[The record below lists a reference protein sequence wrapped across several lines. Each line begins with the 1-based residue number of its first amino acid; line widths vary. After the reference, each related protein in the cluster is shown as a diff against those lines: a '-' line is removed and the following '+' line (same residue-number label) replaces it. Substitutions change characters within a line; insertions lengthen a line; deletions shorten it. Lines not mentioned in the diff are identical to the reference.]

1 MAEQI
6 VLAYSG
12 GLDTSAATKW
22 LQEDRGYEVVCLLVD
37 LGNVDDLEGA
47 ERRASEAGAVDYAV
61 VDARED
67 FLRYFAFPALAAN
80 AVYEG
85 EYPLATALGR
95 PLIAKLL
102 VDKARE
108 VGASAVAH
116 GCTGKGNDQVRFDVA
131 LATLAPDLRI
141 VGTAREHQWTREEAL
156 QYCRRNGISVDGGG
170 SSPFSIDENMW
181 GRAIEA
187 GVLEDPW
194 VTPPED
200 AFAWTRPLDGTPAE
214 AHTVELRFERG
225 MPVALDGAPVGP
237 VELVERLNE
246 LAGAHGVGRLD
257 MVENRLVGI
266 KSREVYEAPAALA
279 LLAAHRKLESL
290 TLSKQQM
297 RMKERVAQE
306 YADLVYNG
314 QWFSAH
320 HQDLAA
326 YVQSTQRHVTG
337 EVRLRLWRGH
347 ADAVGSRSDRSL
359 YHYEL
364 ATYGA
369 DDSFDQQAALGF
381 IKLWGLPLEVQ
392 ARQQLLREP
401 TDPLRLGAPDAAPDT
416 APDDAPDAE

>member
-1 MAEQI
+1 MAERI

-22 LQEDRGYEVVCLLVD
+22 LQEDRGYEVICLLAD

-47 ERRASEAGAVDYAV
+47 ERRANEAGAIEYAV
-61 VDARED
+61 IDARED
-67 FLRYFAFPALAAN
+67 FMRYFAFPALAAN

-108 VGASAVAH
+108 VGATAVAH

-131 LATLAPDLRI
+131 IATLAPDLTI

-156 QYCRRNGISVDGGG
+156 DYCRGHGISVEGGER
-170 SSPFSIDENMW
+170 SPYSIDENMW

-187 GVLEDPW
+187 GELEDPW

-200 AFAWTRPLDGTPAE
+200 AYQWTRPIGETPDEAAE
-214 AHTVELRFERG
+214 VELGFERG
-225 MPVALDGAPVGP
+225 MPVSLDGERISPVD
-237 VELVERLNE
+237 LVDRLNE
-246 LAGAHGVGRLD
+246 LAGMHGVGRLD

-266 KSREVYEAPAALA
+266 KSREVYEAPAAVA
-279 LLAAHRKLESL
+279 LLAAHRKLETL
-290 TLSKQQM
+290 TLTKDQM
-297 RMKERVAQE
+297 RMKARVAQE

-320 HQDLAA
+320 HQDLAS

-347 ADAVGSRSDRSL
+347 ADAVGTRSDRSL
-359 YHYEL
+359 YNYAL
-364 ATYGA
+364 ATYGSE
-369 DDSFDQQAALGF
+369 DDFDQQAALGF

-401 TDPLRLGAPDAAPDT
+401 ADPLRLAAPG
-416 APDDAPDAE
+416 EE

>member
-1 MAEQI
+1 MAEKI

-22 LQEDRGYEVVCLLVD
+22 LQEDRGYEVVCLLID
-37 LGNVDDLEGA
+37 LGNVDDLAGA
-47 ERRASEAGAVDYAV
+47 ERRASEAGAVEYAV

-102 VDKARE
+102 VDKARA

-131 LATLAPDLRI
+131 LATLAPDLQI
-141 VGTAREHQWTREEAL
+141 VGTAREHLWTRDEARA
-156 QYCRRNGISVDGGG
+156 YCHRHGISVDGGDA
-170 SSPFSIDENMW
+170 SPFSIDENMW

-194 VTPPED
+194 VAPPTN
-200 AFAWTRPLDGTPAE
+200 AFAWTRSLDETPAE
-214 AHTVELRFERG
+214 PDTVELRFERG
-225 MPVALDGAPVGP
+225 VPVALDGTPAGP
-237 VELVERLNE
+237 VELVDRLNE
-246 LAGAHGVGRLD
+246 LAGMHGVGRLD

-266 KSREVYEAPAALA
+266 KSREVYEAPAAIA

-314 QWFSAH
+314 QWFSPH

-326 YVQSTQRHVTG
+326 YVQSTQRHVSG

-347 ADAVGSRSDRSL
+347 ADAVGARSERSL
-359 YHYEL
+359 YQYQL
-364 ATYGA
+364 ATYSA

-381 IKLWGLPLEVQ
+381 IKLWGLPLQVQ

-401 TDPLRLGAPDAAPDT
+401 TDPLRLAAPDA
-416 APDDAPDAE
+416 

>member
-1 MAEQI
+1 MAEKI

-22 LQEDRGYEVVCLLVD
+22 LQEDRGYEVVCLLID

-47 ERRASEAGAVDYAV
+47 ERRASEAGAVEYAV

-156 QYCRRNGISVDGGG
+156 AYCRRNGISVEGGG

-194 VTPPED
+194 VIPPEE
-200 AFAWTRPLDGTPAE
+200 AFAWTRPLDETPAE
-214 AHTVELRFERG
+214 ARTVELRFERG

-237 VELVERLNE
+237 VELVERLSE

-297 RMKERVAQE
+297 RTKERIAQE

-314 QWFSAH
+314 QWYSAH

-347 ADAVGSRSDRSL
+347 ADAVGARS
-359 YHYEL
+359 
-364 ATYGA
+364 G
-369 DDSFDQQAALGF
+369 
-381 IKLWGLPLEVQ
+381 P
-392 ARQQLLREP
+392 
-401 TDPLRLGAPDAAPDT
+401 
-416 APDDAPDAE
+416 

>member
-1 MAEQI
+1 MAERI

-22 LQEDRGYEVVCLLVD
+22 LREDRGYEVICLLVD
-37 LGNVDDLEGA
+37 LGNVEDLEGA
-47 ERRASEAGAVDYAV
+47 ERRANEAGAVEYAV
-61 VDARED
+61 VDARDD
-67 FLRYFAFPALAAN
+67 FMRYFAFPALAAN

-108 VGASAVAH
+108 VGATAVAH

-131 LATLAPDLRI
+131 LATLAPNLAI
-141 VGTAREHQWTREEAL
+141 VGTAREHQWTRDEAL
-156 QYCRRNGISVDGGG
+156 AYCRRHGISVEGGER
-170 SSPFSIDENMW
+170 SPYSIDENMW

-187 GVLEDPW
+187 GALEDPW

-200 AFAWTRPLDGTPAE
+200 AFQWTRPIDATPDEPAE
-214 AHTVELRFERG
+214 VELGFEQG
-225 MPVALDGAPVGP
+225 MPVSLDGEPVSP
-237 VELVERLNE
+237 VELVDRLNE
-246 LAGAHGVGRLD
+246 LAGAHGVGRID

-266 KSREVYEAPAALA
+266 KSREVYEAPAAVA
-279 LLAAHRKLESL
+279 LLAAHRKLETL
-290 TLSKQQM
+290 TLTKEQM
-297 RMKERVAQE
+297 RMKARVARE

-326 YVQSTQRHVTG
+326 YVRSTQRHVTG

-347 ADAVGSRSDRSL
+347 ADAVGTRSDRSL
-359 YHYEL
+359 YNYAL
-364 ATYGA
+364 ATYGSE
-369 DDSFDQQAALGF
+369 DDFDQQAALGF

-401 TDPLRLGAPDAAPDT
+401 ADPLRLAAPGG
-416 APDDAPDAE
+416 E

>member
-1 MAEQI
+1 VNKTI

-22 LQEDRGYEVVCLLVD
+22 LQEERGYEVVCLLAD
-37 LGNVDDLEGA
+37 LGNVGDIDGA
-47 ERRASEAGAVDYAV
+47 KQRAAEAGAKEFAV

-85 EYPLATALGR
+85 AYPLATALGR

-102 VDKARE
+102 VDKARA

-116 GCTGKGNDQVRFDVA
+116 GCTGKGNDQVRFDIA
-131 LATLAPDLRI
+131 LRALAPDLEI
-141 VGTAREHQWTREEAL
+141 VGTARENEWTREEAL
-156 QYCRRNGISVDGGG
+156 AYCTRHGISVHSTGT
-170 SSPFSIDENMW
+170 SPFSIDENLW

-194 VTPPED
+194 VAPPEE
-200 AFAWTRPLDGTPAE
+200 AYAWTQPLDATPAD
-214 AHTVELRFERG
+214 ASIVELTFEQG
-225 MPVALDGAPVGP
+225 VPVALDGDALNPLA
-237 VELVERLNE
+237 LVERLNT
-246 LAGAHGVGRLD
+246 LACTHGIGRID

-266 KSREVYEAPAALA
+266 KSREVYEAPAAVA
-279 LLAAHRKLESL
+279 LLAAHRKLETL
-290 TLSKQQM
+290 TMTKQQL

-306 YADLVYNG
+306 YADLVYDG
-314 QWFSAH
+314 LWFSAH
-320 HQDLAA
+320 HQDLDA

-347 ADAVGSRSDRSL
+347 AEAIGVVSERSL
-359 YHYEL
+359 YQYGL

-369 DDSFDQQAALGF
+369 EDTFDQQAALGF
-381 IKLWGLPLEVQ
+381 IKLWGLPTEVQ
-392 ARQQLLREP
+392 ARQQLLRDD
-401 TDPLRLGAPDAAPDT
+401 TDPIRLT
-416 APDDAPDAE
+416 MLEEN

>member
-1 MAEQI
+1 MAERI

-22 LQEDRGYEVVCLLVD
+22 LQEDRGYEVICLLID

-47 ERRASEAGAVDYAV
+47 ERRAHEAGAIEYAV
-61 VDARED
+61 VDARAD
-67 FLRYFAFPALAAN
+67 FMRYFAFPALAAN

-108 VGASAVAH
+108 VGATAVAH

-131 LATLAPDLRI
+131 LATLSPGLTI
-141 VGTAREHQWTREEAL
+141 VGTAREHQWTRDEAL
-156 QYCRRNGISVDGGG
+156 AYCRGHGISVEGGER
-170 SSPFSIDENMW
+170 SPYSIDENMW

-187 GVLEDPW
+187 GALEDPW
-194 VTPPED
+194 VSPPED
-200 AFAWTRPLDGTPAE
+200 AYAWTRPITDTPAE
-214 AHTVELRFERG
+214 PAEVELGFERG
-225 MPVALDGAPVGP
+225 VPVSLDGEPVTP
-237 VELVERLNE
+237 VELVDRLNE

-266 KSREVYEAPAALA
+266 KSREVYEAPAAVA
-279 LLAAHRKLESL
+279 LLAAHRKLETL
-290 TLSKQQM
+290 TLSKEQM
-297 RMKERVAQE
+297 RMKARVAQE

-314 QWFSAH
+314 QWFSGH
-320 HQDLAA
+320 HHDLAA
-326 YVQSTQRHVTG
+326 YVRSTQRHVTG

-359 YHYEL
+359 YNHAL

-369 DDSFDQQAALGF
+369 EDDFDQQAALGF
-381 IKLWGLPLEVQ
+381 IKLWSLPLEVQ

-401 TDPLRLGAPDAAPDT
+401 ADPLRLAAPGED
-416 APDDAPDAE
+416 

>member
-1 MAEQI
+1 MAERI

-22 LQEDRGYEVVCLLVD
+22 LQEDRGYEVICLLID
-37 LGNVDDLEGA
+37 LGNVEDMEGA
-47 ERRASEAGAVDYAV
+47 ERRANEAGAIEYAV
-61 VDARED
+61 VDARDD
-67 FLRYFAFPALAAN
+67 FMRYFAFPALAAN

-108 VGASAVAH
+108 VGATAVAH

-131 LATLAPDLRI
+131 IATLAPDLTI

-156 QYCRRNGISVDGGG
+156 EYCRGHGISVEGGER
-170 SSPFSIDENMW
+170 SPYSIDENMW

-187 GVLEDPW
+187 GELEDPW

-200 AFAWTRPLDGTPAE
+200 AYQWTRPIDQTPDEPAE
-214 AHTVELRFERG
+214 VELGFEQG
-225 MPVALDGAPVGP
+225 MPVSLDGERISPVD
-237 VELVERLNE
+237 LVDRLNE
-246 LAGAHGVGRLD
+246 LAGMHGVGRLD

-266 KSREVYEAPAALA
+266 KSREVYEAPAAVA
-279 LLAAHRKLESL
+279 LLAAHHKLETL
-290 TLSKQQM
+290 TLTKDQM
-297 RMKERVAQE
+297 RMKARVAQE

-320 HQDLAA
+320 HQDLAS

-337 EVRLRLWRGH
+337 EARLRLWRGH
-347 ADAVGSRSDRSL
+347 ADAVGTRSDRSL
-359 YHYEL
+359 YNYAL
-364 ATYGA
+364 ATYGSA
-369 DDSFDQQAALGF
+369 DDFDQQAALGF

-401 TDPLRLGAPDAAPDT
+401 ADPLRLAAPG
-416 APDDAPDAE
+416 EE

>member
-1 MAEQI
+1 MAERI

-37 LGNVDDLEGA
+37 LGNVEDLEGA
-47 ERRASEAGAVDYAV
+47 ERRAREAGAIEYAV

-67 FLRYFAFPALAAN
+67 FLRYFAFPGLAAN

-131 LATLAPDLRI
+131 IATLAPDLQI
-141 VGTAREHQWTREEAL
+141 VGTAREHQWTRDEAVA
-156 QYCRRNGISVDGGG
+156 YCRGHGISVDGGER
-170 SSPFSIDENMW
+170 SPFSIDENMW

-194 VTPPED
+194 VSPPED
-200 AFAWTRPLDGTPAE
+200 AFAWTRPLDETPTE
-214 AHTVELRFERG
+214 PQTLELGFERG
-225 MPVALDGAPVGP
+225 MPVALDGEPVGP
-237 VELVERLNE
+237 VELVDRLNE

-266 KSREVYEAPAALA
+266 KSREVYEAPAAIA

-314 QWFSAH
+314 EWFSAH

-337 EVRLRLWRGH
+337 EVRLRFWRGH
-347 ADAVGSRSDRSL
+347 ADAVGARSDRSL

-369 DDSFDQQAALGF
+369 DDNFDQQAALGF

-401 TDPLRLGAPDAAPDT
+401 EPTDPLRLAAPDS
-416 APDDAPDAE
+416 D

>member
-1 MAEQI
+1 MAERI

-22 LQEDRGYEVVCLLVD
+22 LQEDRGYEVICLLID
-37 LGNVDDLEGA
+37 LGNVEDMEGA
-47 ERRASEAGAVDYAV
+47 EQRAHEAGAIEYAV
-61 VDARED
+61 VDARDD
-67 FLRYFAFPALAAN
+67 FLRYFAFPGLAAN

-108 VGASAVAH
+108 VGATAVAH

-131 LATLAPDLRI
+131 LATLAPNLTI
-141 VGTAREHQWTREEAL
+141 VGTAREHQWTRDEAL
-156 QYCRRNGISVDGGG
+156 AYCRQHGISVEGGER
-170 SSPFSIDENMW
+170 SPYSIDENMW

-187 GVLEDPW
+187 GALEDPW

-200 AFAWTRPLDGTPAE
+200 AYQWTRPIDDTPAE
-214 AHTVELRFERG
+214 AAETVIGFEHG
-225 MPVALDGAPVGP
+225 MPVSLDGDRVTPVD
-237 VELVERLNE
+237 LVDRLNE
-246 LAGAHGVGRLD
+246 VAGEHGVGRLD

-266 KSREVYEAPAALA
+266 KSREVYEAPAAVT
-279 LLAAHRKLESL
+279 LLAAHRKLETL
-290 TLSKQQM
+290 TLSKDQM
-297 RMKERVAQE
+297 RMKARVAQE

-314 QWFSAH
+314 LWFSAH

-337 EVRLRLWRGH
+337 EVRVRLWRGH

-359 YHYEL
+359 YNYAL

-369 DDSFDQQAALGF
+369 EDDFDQQAALGF

-401 TDPLRLGAPDAAPDT
+401 TDPLRLAAPG
-416 APDDAPDAE
+416 EE

>member
-1 MAEQI
+1 MAERI

-22 LQEDRGYEVVCLLVD
+22 LQEDRGYEVICLLID
-37 LGNVDDLEGA
+37 LGNVEDMEGA
-47 ERRASEAGAVDYAV
+47 ERRANEAGAIEYAV
-61 VDARED
+61 VDARDD
-67 FLRYFAFPALAAN
+67 FMRYFAFPALAAN

-108 VGASAVAH
+108 VGATAVAH

-131 LATLAPDLRI
+131 IATLAPDLTI

-156 QYCRRNGISVDGGG
+156 EYCRGHGISVEGGER
-170 SSPFSIDENMW
+170 SPYSIDENMW

-187 GVLEDPW
+187 GELEDPW

-200 AFAWTRPLDGTPAE
+200 AYQWTRPIDQTPDEPAE
-214 AHTVELRFERG
+214 VELGFEQG
-225 MPVALDGAPVGP
+225 MPVSLDGERISPVD
-237 VELVERLNE
+237 LVDRLNE
-246 LAGAHGVGRLD
+246 LAGMHGVGRLD

-266 KSREVYEAPAALA
+266 KSREVYEAPAAVA
-279 LLAAHRKLESL
+279 LLAAHHKLETL
-290 TLSKQQM
+290 TLTKDQM
-297 RMKERVAQE
+297 RMKARVAQE

-320 HQDLAA
+320 HQDLAS

-347 ADAVGSRSDRSL
+347 ADAVGTRSDRSL
-359 YHYEL
+359 YNYAL

-369 DDSFDQQAALGF
+369 EDDFDQQAALGF

-401 TDPLRLGAPDAAPDT
+401 ADPLRLAAPG
-416 APDDAPDAE
+416 EE

>member
-1 MAEQI
+1 MAERI

-22 LQEDRGYEVVCLLVD
+22 LQEDRGYEVICLLID

-47 ERRASEAGAVDYAV
+47 EQRAHEAGAIEYAV
-61 VDARED
+61 VDARDD
-67 FLRYFAFPALAAN
+67 FMRYFAFPALAAN

-108 VGASAVAH
+108 VGATAVAH

-131 LATLAPDLRI
+131 LATLAPGLTI
-141 VGTAREHQWTREEAL
+141 VGTAREHQWTRDEAL
-156 QYCRRNGISVDGGG
+156 AYCRRHGISVEGGER
-170 SSPFSIDENMW
+170 SPYSIDENMW

-187 GVLEDPW
+187 GALEDPW

-200 AFAWTRPLDGTPAE
+200 AYMWTRAISETPDEAAEVELGFEQGIPVTLDG
-214 AHTVELRFERG
+214 ER
-225 MPVALDGAPVGP
+225 VTP
-237 VELVERLNE
+237 VELVDQLNE

-266 KSREVYEAPAALA
+266 KSREVYEAPAAVA
-279 LLAAHRKLESL
+279 LLAAHRKLETL
-290 TLSKQQM
+290 TLSKEQM
-297 RMKERVAQE
+297 RMKARVSQE

-314 QWFSAH
+314 QWFSTH

-326 YVQSTQRHVTG
+326 YVQSTQRNVTG

-359 YHYEL
+359 YNYAL
-364 ATYGA
+364 ATYGKE
-369 DDSFDQQAALGF
+369 DDFDQQAALGF

-401 TDPLRLGAPDAAPDT
+401 TDPLRLAAPG
-416 APDDAPDAE
+416 EE

>member
-1 MAEQI
+1 MAERI

-22 LQEDRGYEVVCLLVD
+22 LQEDRGYEVICLLID
-37 LGNVDDLEGA
+37 LGNVEDMEGA
-47 ERRASEAGAVDYAV
+47 EQRAHEAGAIEYAV
-61 VDARED
+61 VDARDD
-67 FLRYFAFPALAAN
+67 FLRYFAFPGLAAN

-108 VGASAVAH
+108 VGATAVAH

-131 LATLAPDLRI
+131 LATLAPNLTI
-141 VGTAREHQWTREEAL
+141 VGTAREHQWTRDEAL
-156 QYCRRNGISVDGGG
+156 AYCRERGISVEGGER
-170 SSPFSIDENMW
+170 SPYSIDENMW

-187 GVLEDPW
+187 GALEDPW

-200 AFAWTRPLDGTPAE
+200 AYQWTRPIDDTPAE
-214 AHTVELRFERG
+214 AAEIVIGFEQG
-225 MPVALDGAPVGP
+225 MPVSLDGDRVAPVD
-237 VELVERLNE
+237 LVDRLNE
-246 LAGAHGVGRLD
+246 VAGEHGVGRLD

-266 KSREVYEAPAALA
+266 KSREVYEAPAAVT
-279 LLAAHRKLESL
+279 LLAAHRKLETL
-290 TLSKQQM
+290 TLSKDQM
-297 RMKERVAQE
+297 RMKARVAQE

-314 QWFSAH
+314 LWFSAH

-337 EVRLRLWRGH
+337 EVRVRLWRGH

-359 YHYEL
+359 YNYAL
-364 ATYGA
+364 ATYGSE
-369 DDSFDQQAALGF
+369 DDFDQQAALGF

-401 TDPLRLGAPDAAPDT
+401 TDPLRLAAPG
-416 APDDAPDAE
+416 EE

>member
-1 MAEQI
+1 MAERI

-22 LQEDRGYEVVCLLVD
+22 LQEDRGYEVICLLID
-37 LGNVDDLEGA
+37 LGNVDDLAGA
-47 ERRASEAGAVDYAV
+47 ERRAREAGAVEYAV
-61 VDARED
+61 VDARDD
-67 FLRYFAFPALAAN
+67 FMRYFAFPALAAN

-102 VDKARE
+102 VDKAHE
-108 VGASAVAH
+108 VGATAVAH

-131 LATLAPDLRI
+131 LATLAPGLRI
-141 VGTAREHQWTREEAL
+141 VGTAREHQWTRDEAL
-156 QYCRRNGISVDGGG
+156 AYCRSHGITVESGER
-170 SSPFSIDENMW
+170 SPYSIDENMW

-187 GVLEDPW
+187 GELEDPW

-200 AFAWTRPLDGTPAE
+200 AFQWTRAIADTPDAPDE
-214 AHTVELRFERG
+214 VEIGFERG
-225 MPVALDGAPVGP
+225 LPVTLDGDPITPVD
-237 VELVERLNE
+237 LVDRLNE
-246 LAGAHGVGRLD
+246 LAGMHGVGRLD

-266 KSREVYEAPAALA
+266 KSREVYEAPAAVA
-279 LLAAHRKLESL
+279 LLAVHRKLETL
-290 TLSKQQM
+290 TLTREQM
-297 RMKERVAQE
+297 RMKARVAQE

-347 ADAVGSRSDRSL
+347 ADAVGARSDRSL
-359 YHYEL
+359 YNYAL
-364 ATYGA
+364 ATYGQE
-369 DDSFDQQAALGF
+369 DDFDQQAALGF

-401 TDPLRLGAPDAAPDT
+401 TDPLRLAAPG
-416 APDDAPDAE
+416 EE

>member
-1 MAEQI
+1 MAETI

-22 LQEDRGYEVVCLLVD
+22 LQEERGYEVVCLLID
-37 LGNVDDLEGA
+37 LGNVGDIEGA
-47 ERRASEAGAVDYAV
+47 ERRAEEANALEFAV

-85 EYPLATALGR
+85 AYPLATALGR

-116 GCTGKGNDQVRFDVA
+116 GCTGKGNDQVRFDLA
-131 LATLAPDLRI
+131 LRALAPDLHI
-141 VGTAREHQWTREEAL
+141 VGTARENEWTRDEAL
-156 QYCRRNGISVDGGG
+156 AYCRRHGISVEAGGG
-170 SSPFSIDENMW
+170 SPFSVDENMW

-194 VTPPED
+194 VAPPED
-200 AFAWTRPLDGTPAE
+200 AFAWTRPLDQTPAE
-214 AHTVELRFERG
+214 PATIEIAFEQG
-225 MPVALDGAPVGP
+225 LPVAIDGEALGP
-237 VELVERLNE
+237 VALVERLNA
-246 LAGAHGVGRLD
+246 LAGEHGVGRID

-266 KSREVYEAPAALA
+266 KSREVYEAPAAVA

-290 TLSKQQM
+290 TLAKAQS

-314 QWFSAH
+314 LWFSAH

-347 ADAVGSRSDRSL
+347 AEATGSRSDRSL
-359 YHYEL
+359 YRFEL

-369 DDSFDQQAALGF
+369 DDSFDQAAALGF
-381 IKLWGLPLEVQ
+381 IKLWGLPVEVQ
-392 ARQQLLREP
+392 ARQQLLRDP
-401 TDPLRLGAPDAAPDT
+401 ADPLRLAAPD
-416 APDDAPDAE
+416 EH

>member
-1 MAEQI
+1 MAERI

-22 LQEDRGYEVVCLLVD
+22 LQEDRGYEVICLLID
-37 LGNVDDLEGA
+37 LGNVEDMEGA
-47 ERRASEAGAVDYAV
+47 ERRANEAGAIEYAV
-61 VDARED
+61 VDARDD
-67 FLRYFAFPALAAN
+67 FMRYFAFPALAAN

-108 VGASAVAH
+108 VGATAVAH

-131 LATLAPDLRI
+131 IATLAPDLTI

-156 QYCRRNGISVDGGG
+156 EYCRGHGISVEGGER
-170 SSPFSIDENMW
+170 SPYSIDENMW

-187 GVLEDPW
+187 GELEDPW

-200 AFAWTRPLDGTPAE
+200 AYQWTRPLDQTPDEPAE
-214 AHTVELRFERG
+214 VELGFEQG
-225 MPVALDGAPVGP
+225 MPVSLDGEPISPVD
-237 VELVERLNE
+237 LVDRLNE
-246 LAGAHGVGRLD
+246 LAGMHGVGRLD

-266 KSREVYEAPAALA
+266 KSREVYEAPAAVA
-279 LLAAHRKLESL
+279 LLAAHHKLETL
-290 TLSKQQM
+290 TLTKDQM
-297 RMKERVAQE
+297 RMKARVAQE

-320 HQDLAA
+320 HQDLAS

-347 ADAVGSRSDRSL
+347 ADAVGTRSDRSL
-359 YHYEL
+359 YNYAL

-369 DDSFDQQAALGF
+369 EDDFDQQAALGF

-401 TDPLRLGAPDAAPDT
+401 ADPLRLAAPG
-416 APDDAPDAE
+416 EE

>member
-1 MAEQI
+1 MAERI

-22 LQEDRGYEVVCLLVD
+22 LQEDRGYEVICLLID
-37 LGNVDDLEGA
+37 LGNVEDMEGA
-47 ERRASEAGAVDYAV
+47 ERRAHEAGAIEYAV
-61 VDARED
+61 VDARDD
-67 FLRYFAFPALAAN
+67 FMRYFAFPALTAN

-102 VDKARE
+102 IDKARE
-108 VGASAVAH
+108 VGASAVGH

-131 LATLAPDLRI
+131 LATLSPGITI
-141 VGTAREHQWTREEAL
+141 VGTAREHQWTRDEAL
-156 QYCRRNGISVDGGG
+156 AYCRGHGISVEGGER
-170 SSPFSIDENMW
+170 SPYSIDENMW
-181 GRAIEA
+181 GRAIESGA
-187 GVLEDPW
+187 LEDPW

-200 AFAWTRPLDGTPAE
+200 AYMWTRPIDDTPDEPAEVELGFEQGIPVSLDGEQVT
-214 AHTVELRFERG
+214 
-225 MPVALDGAPVGP
+225 P
-237 VELVERLNE
+237 VELVDRLNE

-266 KSREVYEAPAALA
+266 KSREVYEAPAAVA
-279 LLAAHRKLESL
+279 LLAAHRKLETL
-290 TLSKQQM
+290 TLSKEQM
-297 RMKERVAQE
+297 RMKARVGQE

-326 YVQSTQRHVTG
+326 YVHSTQRHVTG

-359 YHYEL
+359 YNHAL

-369 DDSFDQQAALGF
+369 EDDFDQQAALGF

-401 TDPLRLGAPDAAPDT
+401 TDPLRLAAPG
-416 APDDAPDAE
+416 EE

>member
-1 MAEQI
+1 MAERI

-22 LQEDRGYEVVCLLVD
+22 LQEDRGYEVICLLID
-37 LGNVDDLEGA
+37 LGNVEDMEGA
-47 ERRASEAGAVDYAV
+47 ERRANEAGAIEYAV
-61 VDARED
+61 VDARDD
-67 FLRYFAFPALAAN
+67 FMRYFAFPALSAN

-108 VGASAVAH
+108 VGATAVAH

-131 LATLAPDLRI
+131 IATLAPDLTI

-156 QYCRRNGISVDGGG
+156 EYCRGHGISVEGGER
-170 SSPFSIDENMW
+170 SPYSIDENMW

-187 GVLEDPW
+187 GELEDPW

-200 AFAWTRPLDGTPAE
+200 AYQWTRPIDQTPDEPAE
-214 AHTVELRFERG
+214 VELGFEQG
-225 MPVALDGAPVGP
+225 MPVSLDGERISPVD
-237 VELVERLNE
+237 LVDRLNE
-246 LAGAHGVGRLD
+246 LAGMHGVGRLD

-266 KSREVYEAPAALA
+266 KSREVYEAPAAVA
-279 LLAAHRKLESL
+279 LLAAHHKLETL
-290 TLSKQQM
+290 TLTKDQM
-297 RMKERVAQE
+297 RMKARVAQE

-320 HQDLAA
+320 HQDLAS

-347 ADAVGSRSDRSL
+347 ADAVGTRSERSL
-359 YHYEL
+359 YNYAL

-369 DDSFDQQAALGF
+369 EDDFDQQAALGF

-401 TDPLRLGAPDAAPDT
+401 ADPLRLAAPG
-416 APDDAPDAE
+416 EE

>member
-1 MAEQI
+1 MAERI

-22 LQEDRGYEVVCLLVD
+22 LQEDRGYEVICLLID
-37 LGNVDDLEGA
+37 LGNVEDMEGA
-47 ERRASEAGAVDYAV
+47 ERRANEAGAIEYAV
-61 VDARED
+61 VDARDD
-67 FLRYFAFPALAAN
+67 FMRYFAFPALAAN

-108 VGASAVAH
+108 VGATAVAH

-131 LATLAPDLRI
+131 IATLAPDLTI

-156 QYCRRNGISVDGGG
+156 EYCRGHGISVEGGER
-170 SSPFSIDENMW
+170 SPYSIDENMW

-187 GVLEDPW
+187 GELEDPW

-200 AFAWTRPLDGTPAE
+200 AYQWTRPIDQTPDEAAE
-214 AHTVELRFERG
+214 VELGFEQG
-225 MPVALDGAPVGP
+225 MPVSLDGERISPVD
-237 VELVERLNE
+237 LVDRLNE
-246 LAGAHGVGRLD
+246 LAGTHGVGRLD

-266 KSREVYEAPAALA
+266 KSREVYEAPAAVA
-279 LLAAHRKLESL
+279 LLAAHHKLETL
-290 TLSKQQM
+290 TLTKDQM
-297 RMKERVAQE
+297 RMKARVAQE

-320 HQDLAA
+320 HQDLAS

-347 ADAVGSRSDRSL
+347 ADAVGTRSDRSL
-359 YHYEL
+359 YNYAL

-369 DDSFDQQAALGF
+369 EDDFDQQAALGF

-401 TDPLRLGAPDAAPDT
+401 ADPLRLAAPG
-416 APDDAPDAE
+416 EE

>member
-1 MAEQI
+1 MAERI

-22 LQEDRGYEVVCLLVD
+22 LQEDRGYEVICLLID
-37 LGNVDDLEGA
+37 LGNVEDMEGA
-47 ERRASEAGAVDYAV
+47 ERRANEAGAIEYAV
-61 VDARED
+61 VDARDD
-67 FLRYFAFPALAAN
+67 FMRYFAFPALAAN

-108 VGASAVAH
+108 VGATAVAH

-131 LATLAPDLRI
+131 IATLAPDLTI

-156 QYCRRNGISVDGGG
+156 EYCRGHGISVEGGER
-170 SSPFSIDENMW
+170 SPYSIDENMW

-187 GVLEDPW
+187 GELEDPW

-200 AFAWTRPLDGTPAE
+200 AYQWTRPIDQTPDEPAE
-214 AHTVELRFERG
+214 VELGFEQG
-225 MPVALDGAPVGP
+225 MPVSLDGERISPVD
-237 VELVERLNE
+237 LVDRLNE
-246 LAGAHGVGRLD
+246 LAGTHGVGRLD

-266 KSREVYEAPAALA
+266 KSREVYEAPAAVA
-279 LLAAHRKLESL
+279 LLAAHHKLETL
-290 TLSKQQM
+290 TLTKDQM
-297 RMKERVAQE
+297 RMKARVAQE

-320 HQDLAA
+320 HQDLAS

-347 ADAVGSRSDRSL
+347 ADAVGTRSERSL
-359 YHYEL
+359 YNYAL

-369 DDSFDQQAALGF
+369 EDDFDQQAALGF

-401 TDPLRLGAPDAAPDT
+401 ADPLRLAAP
-416 APDDAPDAE
+416 

>member
-1 MAEQI
+1 MAERI

-22 LQEDRGYEVVCLLVD
+22 LQEDRGYEVICLLID
-37 LGNVDDLEGA
+37 LGNVEDMEGA
-47 ERRASEAGAVDYAV
+47 ERRANEAGAIEYAV
-61 VDARED
+61 VDARDD
-67 FLRYFAFPALAAN
+67 FMRYFAFPALAAN

-108 VGASAVAH
+108 VGATAVAH

-131 LATLAPDLRI
+131 IATLAPDLTI
-141 VGTAREHQWTREEAL
+141 VGTAREHQWTRDEAL
-156 QYCRRNGISVDGGG
+156 AYCRERGISVEGGER
-170 SSPFSIDENMW
+170 SPYSIDENMW

-187 GVLEDPW
+187 GELEDPW

-200 AFAWTRPLDGTPAE
+200 AYQWTRPIDQTPDDPAE
-214 AHTVELRFERG
+214 VELGFEQG
-225 MPVALDGAPVGP
+225 MPVSLDGERISPVD
-237 VELVERLNE
+237 LVDRLNE
-246 LAGAHGVGRLD
+246 LAGTHGVGRLD

-266 KSREVYEAPAALA
+266 KSREVYEAPAAVA
-279 LLAAHRKLESL
+279 LLAAHHKLETL
-290 TLSKQQM
+290 TLTKDQM
-297 RMKERVAQE
+297 RMKARVAQE

-320 HQDLAA
+320 HQDLAS

-347 ADAVGSRSDRSL
+347 ADAVGTRSDRSL
-359 YHYEL
+359 YNYAL

-369 DDSFDQQAALGF
+369 EDDFDQQAALGF

-401 TDPLRLGAPDAAPDT
+401 ADPLRLAAPG
-416 APDDAPDAE
+416 EE